1 MRDVQIDMI
10 FAPQLHLLVDGTG
23 NDVARSQRES
33 RVIFVHEF
41 LPVERPEH
49 TAVAAHGFRDEEAG
63 AIAGVKQGRRVELDE
78 FHVLHSPLGA
88 INHCDAVARRY
99 QWICGVAINRLTST
113 CCHDGDARE
122 EGFDLARL
130 LVQDVGAE
138 TFDAGRV
145 AGDDNA

>member
-1 MRDVQIDMI
+1 M
-10 FAPQLHLLVDGTG
+10 
-23 NDVARSQRES
+23 
-33 RVIFVHEF
+33 
-41 LPVERPEH
+41 
-49 TAVAAHGFRDEEAG
+49 
-63 AIAGVKQGRRVELDE
+63 ELDE

-99 QWICGVAINRLTST
+99 QWIRGVAINRLTSA
-113 CCHDGDARE
+113 CCHDGNARE